1 MSLNLKMTD
10 DRIVASLNK
19 NVEELRSQIEFNS
32 VNAENKHDELKKEV
46 KRFSMQIENTVK
58 KDVFNLTV
66 VKIDDLKRS
75 VEGEMDEI

>member
-1 MSLNLKMTD
+1 M
-10 DRIVASLNK
+10 
-19 NVEELRSQIEFNS
+19 F
-32 VNAENKHDELKKEV
+32 
-46 KRFSMQIENTVK
+46 ENTVK

>member
-1 MSLNLKMTD
+1 MTD

-19 NVEELRSQIEFNS
+19 NVEELRSQIEFNR